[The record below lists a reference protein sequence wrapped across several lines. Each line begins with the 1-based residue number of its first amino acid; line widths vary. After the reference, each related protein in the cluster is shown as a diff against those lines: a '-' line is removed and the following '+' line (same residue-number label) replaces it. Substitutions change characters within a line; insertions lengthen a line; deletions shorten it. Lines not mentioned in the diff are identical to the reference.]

1 MAQHFYNNARI
12 IELLNTPRLEFK
24 HKQSN
29 TTHGLYHLISKHV
42 TPDHVVV
49 ELGSFAGVSSEL
61 FALHCGK
68 LYCIDRWEPYWEI
81 DQDEKMLTAEKKF
94 DAMVNNYSN
103 IVKVKQDSIEAAKEF
118 ADDSIDLVYIDSDH
132 SSERVKAELNAWLP
146 KVKSTGYIAGHDIN
160 MPTVF
165 NVIMRRFDPTM
176 VEFFNDTSW
185 IVKKSSQYE
194 VLPQYFSH

>member
-1 MAQHFYNNARI
+1 MAQPFHKADRVV
-12 IELLNTPRLEFK
+12 ELLNTPRLAFK
-24 HKQSN
+24 QKQSN

-42 TPDHVVV
+42 SPKHVIV

-68 LYCIDRWEPYWEI
+68 LYCVDKWEPYWEI
-81 DQDEKMLTAEKKF
+81 NQDEKMLTAEKKF
-94 DAMVNNYSN
+94 DAMISNYNN
-103 IVKVKQDSIEAAKEF
+103 IVKVKQDSIEAAKMF
-118 ADDSIDLVYIDSDH
+118 DDDSIDLVYIDSDH
-132 SSERVKAELNAWLP
+132 SSERVKAELNTWLP

-185 IVKKSSQYE
+185 IVKKSSQYD
-194 VLPQYFSH
+194 VPPQYFSC